1 MKAKEYFVFSRRER
15 SGIISLIILVLVVVV
30 IPKFF
35 DRRKPVAEH
44 IPVIETRDTFKEKNV
59 AVHKK
64 FEPPRHVR
72 KKIEPFDIN
81 AADTSAFIA
90 LPGIGSKLASRI
102 ILFREK
108 LGGFYDVRQIGEVY
122 GLQDSVFRKISPMLK
137 CDPNNIRKID
147 INSVEKE
154 TLKVHPYIRWQM
166 ANALVAYREQHGSF
180 HSADDISKLENVDID
195 AVKKMM
201 PYISFK

>member
-1 MKAKEYFVFSRRER
+1 MKAKEYFVFTKRER

-35 DRRKPVAEH
+35 DRHKPIAQR
-44 IPVIETRDTFKEKNV
+44 IPVIETRDTFKEKIV
-59 AVHKK
+59 SAHKK

-102 ILFREK
+102 VLFRER

-122 GLQDSVFRKISPMLK
+122 GLQDSIFRKISPMLK
-137 CDPNNIRKID
+137 CSPHNIKKIE
-147 INSVEKE
+147 INTAGEE
-154 TLKVHPYIRWQM
+154 TLKIHPYIRWQM
-166 ANALVAYREQHGSF
+166 ANALVAYRNQHGPF
-180 HSADDISKLENVDID
+180 HSAEDVAKLENLDTE